1 MLPGVYNAG
10 MKVVDKGCYTD
21 SDKPEYAFSTDLN
34 TDVIYEYIRNPHRS
48 NIGSGMD
55 GLYYNLWSA
64 ENATTTVND
73 DPVIKTVYDPSPVG
87 YCVPPSGAFT
97 GFLYNGT
104 AIINNNGIGYGTQIN
119 SPCQSSAEY
128 SADKGF
134 YFYCNK
140 MNGEGVFD
148 PNGGTIFFPAAG
160 IRSSGG
166 SVSMYGLFGRYWTA
180 IPASTTL
187 GRCMSI
193 TSGQVSMV
201 NNMYRPE
208 GEPIRPVM
216 ER

>member
-1 MLPGVYNAG
+1 MS
-10 MKVVDKGCYTD
+10 VVNKDCYTD
-21 SDKPEYAFSTDLN
+21 SDKPEICFQYGPEHGCDLR
-34 TDVIYEYIRNPHRS
+34 IYPKPAPS

-140 MNGEGVFD
+140 MNGRAFSI
-148 PNGGTIFFPAAG
+148 PTGG
-160 IRSSGG
+160 RSFS
-166 SVSMYGLFGRYWTA
+166 R
-180 IPASTTL
+180 
-187 GRCMSI
+187 
-193 TSGQVSMV
+193 
-201 NNMYRPE
+201 
-208 GEPIRPVM
+208 RPVYA
-216 ER
+216 RQAVV